1 MGAASGATQETQQ
14 QQQQQQQQ
22 DGVWA
27 LEQQEVAQ
35 QVSPIVSTL

>member
-1 MGAASGATQETQQ
+1 MGAASGATQET

>member
-1 MGAASGATQETQQ
+1 VGAASGATQDT

-27 LEQQEVAQ
+27 LEQQEAAQ
-35 QVSPIVSTL
+35 QVSPIVATL